1 MEGNLR
7 YKLGLSKK
15 FTFESVLQLT
25 PVLPDAGQIFKGQIR
40 TGILQRETGMD
51 ELIVPLSTQ
60 FKNRLIYSDNKKQW
74 ESQASFTLNYKSPYL
89 GNRTISGIEPDWLI
103 EKYAFRLS
111 KGMIIQWNIDKYF
124 IQQSAS
130 FGLNINASR
139 QNFLFGLDQWEG
151 ENVFYHLSGKLD
163 VRLKVGKLGVVL
175 SPGIYYRQTTT
186 DRGDLSVLTQFMSS
200 GILLWN
206 IWKKSSVN
214 ISVDYLP
221 GKLTGNKPW
230 VWAKVEGK
238 FPINEKYFL
247 VLEVKNIFNQRNLTL
262 GDLWADS
269 QIIQQFQVNPSLV
282 MVKIYKN
289 F

>member
-1 MEGNLR
+1 M
-7 YKLGLSKK
+7 
-15 FTFESVLQLT
+15 
-25 PVLPDAGQIFKGQIR
+25 
-40 TGILQRETGMD
+40 
-51 ELIVPLSTQ
+51 
-60 FKNRLIYSDNKKQW
+60 
-74 ESQASFTLNYKSPYL
+74 
-89 GNRTISGIEPDWLI
+89 
-103 EKYAFRLS
+103 
-111 KGMIIQWNIDKYF
+111 
-124 IQQSAS
+124 
-130 FGLNINASR
+130 
-139 QNFLFGLDQWEG
+139 
-151 ENVFYHLSGKLD
+151 
-163 VRLKVGKLGVVL
+163 VL
-175 SPGIYYRQTTT
+175 SPGIYHRQTTT

-200 GILLWN
+200 GNLQWN

-230 VWAKVEGK
+230 FWAKAEGK

-247 VLEVKNIFNQRNLTL
+247 ILEVKNIFNQRNLTL

>member
-1 MEGNLR
+1 M
-7 YKLGLSKK
+7 
-15 FTFESVLQLT
+15 
-25 PVLPDAGQIFKGQIR
+25 
-40 TGILQRETGMD
+40 
-51 ELIVPLSTQ
+51 
-60 FKNRLIYSDNKKQW
+60 
-74 ESQASFTLNYKSPYL
+74 
-89 GNRTISGIEPDWLI
+89 
-103 EKYAFRLS
+103 
-111 KGMIIQWNIDKYF
+111 
-124 IQQSAS
+124 
-130 FGLNINASR
+130 
-139 QNFLFGLDQWEG
+139 
-151 ENVFYHLSGKLD
+151 
-163 VRLKVGKLGVVL
+163 L

-200 GILLWN
+200 GNLQWN
-206 IWKKSSVN
+206 VWKKSSVN

-230 VWAKVEGK
+230 FWTKAIGK
-238 FPINEKYFL
+238 FPINENYFL